1 MLPDAGRTVPRLG
14 HRATRERAAV
24 LSIRWTDG
32 PGGLD
37 VGGRHSAAGLDVAVK
52 VLLGAVAPGAELA
65 FELPAL
71 QSVEP
76 GLMRRQPILVLA
88 TEEIKKYFCQNALAY
103 FCLRPSAKDQG
114 IT

>member
-76 GLMRRQPILVLA
+76 GLVRRQPILVLA
-88 TEEIKKYFCQNALAY
+88 TEEIKKYFLPKRTSLFFQ
-103 FCLRPSAKDQG
+103 
-114 IT
+114 